1 MSKHVDRYT
10 EIKVGDNAE
19 IIHTITQQD
28 VKKFVNLTGDD
39 NKLHTDK
46 EYSSLTSFKKPVV
59 HGMLGASFI
68 STVIGT
74 KIPGDG
80 ALWFSQNLEFL
91 KPVRVGD
98 KLKITAEVIKK
109 VDRTKT
115 IELKTNIQNQ
125 NKELVTTGISKVKVI
140 SKILNKDKDKDN
152 KNNKKNVLV
161 IGATGGIGAATCLQ
175 LAEDGFNVAIH
186 CHKDKNSSE
195 QILKK
200 IQKKGQK
207 SVIVYGNILDEV
219 DVGEIKYKSER
230 SIGKIS
236 TIVNCATIS
245 IPNIKFSDL
254 DWNDIQ
260 SHFDINLKSSYN
272 LLKAFMSDWE
282 NDNFGKFIGLT
293 TLFTEQLKPELLGYI
308 TSKSALNGFVKAL
321 AHELGPKGIRLNLV
335 SPGMVNTQLIAN
347 IPEKISLLSAAQTPL
362 RSLAE
367 AKDVA
372 NVIAFLA
379 SHKSNYL
386 TGETIRVNGGKSML

>member
-1 MSKHVDRYT
+1 MKKNVDRYA
-10 EIKVGDNAE
+10 EIKIGDSAE
-19 IIHTITQQD
+19 ILHTITQKD
-28 VKKFVNLTGDD
+28 VEKFVNLTGDD

-46 EYSSLTSFKKPVV
+46 EYASLTSFKKPVA

-80 ALWFSQNLEFL
+80 ALWYSQNLEFL
-91 KPVRVGD
+91 KPVRIGD
-98 KLKITAEVIKK
+98 RLRIIAEVIKK
-109 VDRTKT
+109 VDRTKS
-115 IELKTNIQNQ
+115 IELKTDIRNQ

-140 SKILNKDKDKDN
+140 SKILNKNNKNN

-161 IGATGGIGAATCLQ
+161 IGATGGIGTATCLQ

-186 CHKDKNSSE
+186 CHKDKNASE
-195 QILKK
+195 QLLNKIKK
-200 IQKKGQK
+200 NGQK
-207 SVIVYGNILDEV
+207 SIIVYGNILNEV
-219 DVGEIKYKSER
+219 DVNEIKYKSER

-254 DWNDIQ
+254 NWNDIQ

-335 SPGMVNTQLIAN
+335 SPGMVNTKLIAD

-367 AKDVA
+367 ASDVA

-379 SHKSNYL
+379 SDKSNYL